1 MERES
6 LENKGIERYQV
17 SIRFESE
24 GEFSRVFCF
33 CVIFG
38 KNGARICEIAF

>member
-17 SIRFESE
+17 LVRFDSE
-24 GEFSRVFCF
+24 GDISRVFCF